1 MASSSRYLGRD
12 PLQEEEALE
21 AIYRD
26 IIGNLMICPDHR
38 PEGVLS
44 VPHSSFVS
52 LMNPQLMKSEHMISL
67 VRDRL
72 DQQLSGNNE
81 ANTNIR
87 YITHA
92 YSLVIITV
100 IDNLFKM
107 YFFRF
112 LNSQA
117 EAGQV
122 VLHQDSQ
129 EEIVGSR
136 RHLGFL

>member
-1 MASSSRYLGRD
+1 MASLSRYLGRD
-12 PLQEEEALE
+12 PLPEEEALE

-52 LMNPQLMKSEHMISL
+52 LMNPQLMKSEHLISL
-67 VRDRL
+67 VRDRV
-72 DQQLSGNNE
+72 DQQLSGKDE
-81 ANTNIR
+81 AKTNIR

-92 YSLVIITV
+92 YSLVIIAV

-107 YFFRF
+107 YCISVFEFTGR
-112 LNSQA
+112 SWSSCSA
-117 EAGQV
+117 
-122 VLHQDSQ
+122 
-129 EEIVGSR
+129 
-136 RHLGFL
+136 